1 MFIDGVIAAGL
12 TTGITT
18 AALTTSPFT
27 SGQIT
32 TSPLTTN
39 SVTTVSIST
48 GSISTG
54 SISTGSISTGSI
66 STGSISTGSVTT
78 NRLTTSFLT
87 TGGTGYPITPAL
99 IYTSLTNENSL
110 YATQIGGSPVTTIPT
125 TTTTIDALFYNQLAN
140 STTLVYLDINTGLFR
155 SYNLIQNVFQTISS
169 TPFSFNASTQGQ
181 TYTATAP
188 NGTNYGKLNFF
199 FCFFSIF

>member
-1 MFIDGVIAAGL
+1 VITAGL

-18 AALTTSPFT
+18 LALTTSPFT

-39 SVTTVSIST
+39 PLTT

-66 STGSISTGSVTT
+66 TT

-87 TGGTGYPITPAL
+87 TGGTGYPTTPAL
-99 IYTSLTNENSL
+99 IYTLLFNFNLL
-110 YATQIGGSPVTTIPT
+110 YATQIGGSSATIIPT
-125 TTTTIDALFYNQLAN
+125 SNTIDALFYNQLAN
-140 STTLVYLDINTGLFR
+140 STTLVYLDLNSGLFH
-155 SYNLIQNVFQTISS
+155 SYNLITSVFETISS
-169 TPFSFNASTQGQ
+169 VPFFFNSSTQAQ
-181 TYTATAP
+181 TYTTRAP

-199 FCFFSIF
+199 FFFSIF